1 MVALPFCQFGLL
13 ALRPRFA
20 KYPNQISSL
29 GDHIRVRRMDLQLLQ
44 MQVSAGMLYAALMT
58 VPEGAAMK
66 AIHAAQNAV
75 AAHD

>member
-1 MVALPFCQFGLL
+1 
-13 ALRPRFA
+13 
-20 KYPNQISSL
+20 
-29 GDHIRVRRMDLQLLQ
+29 MDLQLLQ
-44 MQVSAGMLYAALMT
+44 MQVSAGILYAALIT